1 VSTDQFGQILDGQ
14 AALRVEIGK
23 VHERM
28 DAWFKTCATHR
39 EDTVMLRTKQDRLL
53 VDLTALEARVS
64 VGLQEVRDRQ
74 AVAERTVV
82 DVAEKAALK
91 VVESLRGNATLT
103 VLKWAMAVIVT
114 LVGWGYAMWIQ
125 LKFPV
130 PKP

>member
-1 VSTDQFGQILDGQ
+1 MDQFSQILVGQ
-14 AALRVEIGK
+14 AALRVEISK

-28 DAWFKTCATHR
+28 DDWFKTCSRHN
-39 EDTVMLRTKQDRLL
+39 EDTVALRTKQDR
-53 VDLTALEARVS
+53 VITDLTALEARVS

-74 AVAERTVV
+74 EVAERTVV

-114 LVGWGYAMWIQ
+114 LVGWGYAMWMQ
-125 LKFPV
+125 LRFPV